1 MDEQNFK
8 FNYVFQGQDCTLST
22 GVYKI
27 TIQNHVYIGSA
38 AISFRKRW
46 RQFMLVQMV
55 KIVQRMD
62 MYGSIVDNKLCL
74 MSELLL

>member
-1 MDEQNFK
+1 M
-8 FNYVFQGQDCTLST
+8 GL
-22 GVYKI
+22 I
-27 TIQNHVYIGSA
+27 TKG
-38 AISFRKRW
+38 

-55 KIVQRMD
+55 KIVQRMY

>member
-8 FNYVFQGQDCTLST
+8 FNLKMGL
-22 GVYKI
+22 I
-27 TIQNHVYIGSA
+27 TKG
-38 AISFRKRW
+38 

>member
-1 MDEQNFK
+1 MR
-8 FNYVFQGQDCTLST
+8 L
-22 GVYKI
+22 I
-27 TIQNHVYIGSA
+27 TKG
-38 AISFRKRW
+38 
-46 RQFMLVQMV
+46 RQFMLVQNGQ

>member
-27 TIQNHVYIGSA
+27 TIQN
-38 AISFRKRW
+38 
-46 RQFMLVQMV
+46 QNQ
-55 KIVQRMD
+55 
-62 MYGSIVDNKLCL
+62 DNNIKLIEIRYDEDVWEVL
-74 MSELLL
+74 TRELLDNQTTNEECK

>member
-1 MDEQNFK
+1 M
-8 FNYVFQGQDCTLST
+8 GL
-22 GVYKI
+22 I
-27 TIQNHVYIGSA
+27 TKG
-38 AISFRKRW
+38 

-55 KIVQRMD
+55 KIVQR

>member
-1 MDEQNFK
+1 M
-8 FNYVFQGQDCTLST
+8 GL
-22 GVYKI
+22 I
-27 TIQNHVYIGSA
+27 TKG
-38 AISFRKRW
+38 
-46 RQFMLVQMV
+46 RQFMLV

>member
-46 RQFMLVQMV
+46 RQHQLDCFSCEENQVYRT
-55 KIVQRMD
+55 I
-62 MYGSIVDNKLCL
+62 
-74 MSELLL
+74 